1 MIQKERP
8 VEILLIEDNS
18 GDVLL
23 TKEAFEEIDFR
34 DNINV
39 ARDGEEAL
47 DYLYKRGIYQNAVR
61 PDLIMLD
68 LNLPRKDGREVLE
81 VIKNDPQLKTIPVI
95 VLTTSK
101 SDRDIRISYESHAN
115 CYIVKP
121 VKFEEFLEII
131 KFVVDFW
138 INLVKLPGLK

>member
-1 MIQKERP
+1 MSIKLVIVDDHKIIRDGLRAILRADNDIEVVADAEASEQLMDYLSANTID
-8 VEILLIEDNS
+8 VILLD
-18 GDVLL
+18 
-23 TKEAFEEIDFR
+23 
-34 DNINV
+34 
-39 ARDGEEAL
+39 
-47 DYLYKRGIYQNAVR
+47 
-61 PDLIMLD
+61 M
-68 LNLPRKDGREVLE
+68 NLPRKDGREVLE
-81 VIKNDPQLKTIPVI
+81 VIKNDHQLKTIPVI

-101 SDRDIRISYESHAN
+101 SERDIRISYENHAN